1 MKKRLNMLRN
11 VFKKVLHTHTK
22 PIFIIEDDV
31 LYGKA
36 LKAFIQNCFP
46 TVKEVKLFP
55 IGEMSLME
63 LQMHPTVIIIDY
75 FLNSKYAEA
84 HNGLEI
90 IKQIKDQ
97 KPNTNIIVLSAQ
109 EKPGIILEAIRDY
122 DCRYVQKD
130 KNAFQ
135 NVEQLI
141 KEFITPKKTPTLEPW
156 A

>member
-1 MKKRLNMLRN
+1 MKNQLNALRN
-11 VFKKVLHTHTK
+11 VFKKVVHTHTN

-31 LYGKA
+31 MYGKA

-46 TVKEVKLFP
+46 YKEVKIFP

-75 FLNSKYAEA
+75 FLNSKFAEA

-90 IKQIKDQ
+90 IKQIKNRQ
-97 KPNTNIIVLSAQ
+97 PNTNIIVLSAQ
-109 EKPGIILEAIRDY
+109 EKPGVILEAIRDY

-130 KNAFQ
+130 KDAFQ
-135 NVEQLI
+135 HVERLI
-141 KEFITPKKTPTLEPW
+141 KEFLTQKSTATLDPW